1 MRAGDIFLVQVV
13 EPISYHDLEGR
24 SIPRDFNMCKEFEQ
38 INYKIAIGIVYQRY
52 VFSDLYLNIILNQ
65 EPLCFL
71 WAQQFLFVKVFT
83 HQNQTNLNGKGTIF
97 YEFKI
102 CCCFFLLK
110 PHSMSYDTFISVPYR
125 WRHILNGFIYFPRT
139 VYPVW

>member
-24 SIPRDFNMCKEFEQ
+24 SIPRDFNMCKEFQQ
-38 INYKIAIGIVYQRY
+38 INYKMAIVSIVYQRY

-65 EPLCFL
+65 EPLCFCGPNNFSL
-71 WAQQFLFVKVFT
+71 SK
-83 HQNQTNLNGKGTIF
+83 
-97 YEFKI
+97 
-102 CCCFFLLK
+102 FLLIRIKQTLTERALYFMNLKYAVVLVK

-125 WRHILNGFIYFPRT
+125 WRHILNGFI
-139 VYPVW
+139 